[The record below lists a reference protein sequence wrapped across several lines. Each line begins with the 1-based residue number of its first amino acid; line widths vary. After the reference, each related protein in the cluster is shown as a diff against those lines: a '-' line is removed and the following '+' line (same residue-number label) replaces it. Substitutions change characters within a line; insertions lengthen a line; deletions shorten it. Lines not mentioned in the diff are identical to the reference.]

1 MSGLKRHLE
10 WYTQREQ
17 PLKDRTRFWTWN
29 MRGLHGD
36 MDTRYEGDKSTT
48 VRNTARTV
56 TTAPDAN
63 GFNFRP
69 LASNTYGYHPKSVT
83 TRCNPGAGLAAVA
96 GLQAERAA
104 EKAANEPPAYLQN
117 NRPDWSAPMKSLDD
131 VMLMREPGAARSST
145 LPRRSPRMPIDPALD
160 DLLTPRRPAI
170 LRRGLA
176 NRLWRPS
183 LFWDDDALLKPS
195 HWINDPWWHKY
206 PELRPLDLAVSPS
219 QRAPSGL
226 RKSYLSPIKRT
237 YIWGYHPLR
246 PNGYYY

>member
-1 MSGLKRHLE
+1 
-10 WYTQREQ
+10 
-17 PLKDRTRFWTWN
+17 
-29 MRGLHGD
+29 

-117 NRPDWSAPMKSLDD
+117 NRPGSFIFLIIPPSPPPPPPPPPPPTSSHSLTRPHRHMDAPLYYD
-131 VMLMREPGAARSST
+131 RPF
-145 LPRRSPRMPIDPALD
+145 
-160 DLLTPRRPAI
+160 LT
-170 LRRGLA
+170 
-176 NRLWRPS
+176 
-183 LFWDDDALLKPS
+183 
-195 HWINDPWWHKY
+195 
-206 PELRPLDLAVSPS
+206 
-219 QRAPSGL
+219 
-226 RKSYLSPIKRT
+226 
-237 YIWGYHPLR
+237 
-246 PNGYYY
+246 